1 MTDKMRG
8 RPPSSIAR
16 SARDGSGDAPSPPTG
31 ARSSPSAW
39 RRSVRG
45 EGGRPECRLDPVPH
59 RVEVDADRRQR
70 VEMECVQQTAAGC
83 FLRAE
88 RADDLRLDALRCD
101 APLAQHRTGLAV
113 GGGKAVQQVLVADE
127 AMPEAARLLGRANN
141 NLPGVAGELF

>member
-45 EGGRPECRLDPVPH
+45 EGGRPECRLDPLPH
-59 RVEVDADRRQR
+59 RVEVDADRGQR
-70 VEMECVQQTAAGC
+70 VAIEGAEQSAGGCV
-83 FLRAE
+83 LRADQ
-88 RADDLRLDALRCD
+88 ADELRLDALRCD
-101 APLAQHRTGLAV
+101 APLAQHRTDLAAD
-113 GGGKAVQQVLVADE
+113 GGKAVQQMLAADE
-127 AMPEAARLLGRANN
+127 
-141 NLPGVAGELF
+141 